1 MLCGA
6 IKQYQWKELTA
17 SSIYLCNVSTIV
29 FLNILKIKKRSYLKG
44 LVGVED
50 VVDDV
55 DCAPGPPH
63 GFGSGSRFS
72 VPRWGFSGVEPDSA
86 LLE

>member
-1 MLCGA
+1 M
-6 IKQYQWKELTA
+6 
-17 SSIYLCNVSTIV
+17 
-29 FLNILKIKKRSYLKG
+29 KG
-44 LVGVED
+44 LVGVD

-63 GFGSGSRFS
+63 GFGNGSRFS

-86 LLE
+86 SIMKNDNRNNPNNIISLIEYFLWRKQLNRYESDLLL